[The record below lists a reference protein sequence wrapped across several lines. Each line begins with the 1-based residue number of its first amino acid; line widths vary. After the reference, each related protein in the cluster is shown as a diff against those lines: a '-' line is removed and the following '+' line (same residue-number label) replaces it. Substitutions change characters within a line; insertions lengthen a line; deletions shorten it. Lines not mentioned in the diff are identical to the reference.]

1 SSATVWAEGSA
12 ARRAVTDAPALR
24 PSLVPTWFTPHHCR
38 YYSGGRDHPHLMAL
52 QPCLR
57 PTSHC
62 TCPFSPRNVRLGR
75 LSPRRR
81 VWAQEQ
87 HTPSGGVSHPSKRL
101 KSRVHPS
108 PQPSQGALPEAVALG
123 DPCWP
128 SPLLRGLSRPRGAA
142 LRLVRGRSRGG
153 GAKSGFVCPIRP
165 PEKIVPV

>member
-1 SSATVWAEGSA
+1 
-12 ARRAVTDAPALR
+12 
-24 PSLVPTWFTPHHCR
+24 
-38 YYSGGRDHPHLMAL
+38 MAL
-52 QPCLR
+52 QACLR

-128 SPLLRGLSRPRGAA
+128 SPLLRGLSRPPGPA
-142 LRLVRGRSRGG
+142 LRLLRARPGGGRGALGAREAPWARGGRRWMMLGALTRG
-153 GAKSGFVCPIRP
+153 GAKSGFVCPIRTSLTLLMVCQIP
-165 PEKIVPV
+165 QITAPTVWVAR